1 MNLTNEAGIS
11 LPLAVWLLHDTYDYQ
26 VDPSAISATTLMKPA
41 RQVILRSRINPELV
55 STDLSEFIARTL
67 GHSIHDSIE
76 RAWSSPEGR
85 SNALKLMGYP
95 EDVISKVKVNP
106 TDEEIHADPEIIA
119 VYIEQRI
126 STPRKGKRLHGKYD
140 MVAEGIIN
148 DFKSTSAWAWAKGT
162 RDEDF
167 IEQMS
172 IYRWI
177 DAQQEIPKITEDF
190 GQINFIF
197 TDWAKGIAKTTP
209 GYPQKRVETKQL
221 KLMSLADTE
230 KFIDNKIDVLLKFG
244 NQPEKVLPHCT
255 KEELWMSDPQ
265 FRYYAD
271 PVKAKDPNAKSTKN
285 FDDLGS
291 AKLHQSSKGGAGVII
306 TVPGKPKRCEFCDVF
321 SLCSQRT
328 AWFP

>member
-26 VDPSAISATTLMKPA
+26 VDPDAISATTLMKPV
-41 RQVILRSRINPELV
+41 RQTILRSRINPELV
-55 STDLSEFIARTL
+55 STDLAEFIARTL

-85 SNALKLMGYP
+85 SVALKLLGYP
-95 EDVISKVKVNP
+95 EDVIQKVKVNP

-126 STPRKGKRLHGKYD
+126 SAPRKGKRLHGKYD

-148 DFKSTSAWAWAKGT
+148 DFKSTSAWAWTKGT

-177 DAQQEIPKITEDF
+177 DAQQEVPKITEDH

-197 TDWAKGIAKTTP
+197 TDWQKGMAKTNP
-209 GYPQKRVETKQL
+209 DYPQKRVETKQL
-221 KLMSLADTE
+221 QLMSLSQTE
-230 KFIDNKIDVLLKFG
+230 KLIDAKLDLLAQFVH
-244 NQPEKVLPHCT
+244 QAEKALPHCT
-255 KEELWMSDPQ
+255 PAELWMSDPV
-265 FRYYAD
+265 FKFFSD
-271 PVKAKDPNAKSTKN
+271 PVKAKDPNARSTKN
-285 FDDLGS
+285 FNDLGS
-291 AKLHQSSKGGAGVII
+291 AKLYQSEKGGKGAIV
-306 TVPGKPKRCEFCDVF
+306 TVPGMPKRCEYCDVF
-321 SLCSQRT
+321 DLCTQKDQ
-328 AWFP
+328 WFK

>member
-26 VDPSAISATTLMKPA
+26 VDANAISATTLMKPV
-41 RQVILRSRINPELV
+41 RQTILRGRINPELV
-55 STDLSEFIARTL
+55 STDLAEFIARTL

-95 EDVISKVKVNP
+95 DDVIQKVKVNP

-126 STPRKGKRLHGKYD
+126 SVVYRGVRIHGKFD
-140 MVAEGIIN
+140 MVAEGTIN

-167 IEQMS
+167 ILQMS

-177 DAQQEIPKITEDF
+177 DAQQEVPKITEDH

-197 TDWAKGIAKTTP
+197 TDWQKGMARSNP
-209 GYPQKRVETKQL
+209 DYPQKRVETKQL
-221 KLMSLADTE
+221 KLMPLDEVQSWIDKKLDQIKQFGGQAE
-230 KFIDNKIDVLLKFG
+230 KLLP
-244 NQPEKVLPHCT
+244 QCT

-265 FRYYAD
+265 FKFYTD
-271 PVKAKDPNAKSTKN
+271 PAKAKDPSARSTKN

-291 AKLHQSSKGGAGVII
+291 AKLYQNEKGGKGVIV
-306 TVPGKPKRCEFCDVF
+306 TVPGIPKRCEYCDVF
-321 SLCSQRT
+321 DLCSQKDQ
-328 AWFP
+328 WFK

>member
-26 VDPSAISATTLMKPA
+26 VDPDAISATTLMKPL
-41 RQVILRSRINPELV
+41 RQIVLRTRINPELV
-55 STDLSEFIARTL
+55 SVDLSDFIARTL

-95 EDVISKVKVNP
+95 ADVIQKVKVNP

-119 VYIEQRI
+119 VFIEQRI
-126 STPRKGKRLHGKYD
+126 SAPRKGKRLHGKYD

-177 DAQQEIPKITEDF
+177 DAQQEVPKITEDH

-197 TDWAKGIAKTTP
+197 TDWAKGMARTNP
-209 GYPQKRVETKQL
+209 DYPQKRVETKQL
-221 KLMSLADTE
+221 KLLSLKDTE
-230 KFIDNKIDVLLKFG
+230 KLIDSKLDALAQFG
-244 NQPEKVLPHCT
+244 NQPEYALPHCT
-255 KEELWMSDPQ
+255 PTELWMSDPV
-265 FRYYAD
+265 FKFFSD
-271 PVKAKDPNAKSTKN
+271 PVKAKDPNARSTKN

-291 AKLHQSSKGGAGVII
+291 AKLYQNEKGGKGVIV
-306 TVPGKPKRCEFCDVF
+306 TVPGTPKRCEYCDVF
-321 SLCSQRT
+321 DLCTQKDQ
-328 AWFP
+328 WFK